1 MGRPWLGRLAGPGHS
16 KGALGSAGLPGRQAA
31 SWTLC
36 GLVTGHQ
43 GGQGGRGRGQ
53 GPETREMVVRAE
65 GSGWALW
72 PGAWLE
78 PLGGQKES
86 PALDRRRPGEDRRSP
101 PGGTP
106 TPTCPRDRK
115 QMCGSARHLPRPSLN
130 GSTCASSGLLQ
141 GNTMKLCRPQSL
153 GRWHC
158 HTCPSW
164 ASISE
169 HQARMAPVRQV
180 PGLSLPVLLLESPL
194 PPCSAPEFPGATA
207 PQALAPLGD
216 TPSILGDP
224 LVVWGPLTALTTEP
238 HHRTLERLN

>member
-1 MGRPWLGRLAGPGHS
+1 MGPVARSLAGAP
-16 KGALGSAGLPGRQAA
+16 
-31 SWTLC
+31 
-36 GLVTGHQ
+36 
-43 GGQGGRGRGQ
+43 RG
-53 GPETREMVVRAE
+53 TE
-65 GSGWALW
+65 GV
-72 PGAWLE
+72 PCT
-78 PLGGQKES
+78 GQKETW
-86 PALDRRRPGEDRRSP
+86 RGQTKP